1 MAAPN
6 IDGSA
11 WPGEPDDQEQRPTNG
26 IRVDRASGL
35 DEEARL
41 RQIAELSER
50 LTAIE
55 ARDRHRDTTTPVGT
69 GTAAT
74 DERSHPTA
82 AGWSTPTAGAIGS
95 SGSGRTN
102 RHRGQ
107 EPGGHPEDDKGD
119 PEAVA
124 KAVCL
129 RLLAVSARPR
139 AGLATALR
147 QRGIPDD
154 VADRVLNRFVEVGLI
169 DDAAY
174 AEAFVAAKHRERALG
189 VSALRMELRRKGV
202 ADQTVDAAVSVLDQD
217 AERQRAQALISRR
230 VDAAMAHGAVAAR
243 RRLVALLA
251 RRGYSADLA
260 CQVVDKALADYGA
273 EQADGWFD

>member
-6 IDGSA
+6 IAGPA
-11 WPGEPDDQEQRPTNG
+11 WPGDPENSDRHQSRPVGVDHGIEPDEQ
-26 IRVDRASGL
+26 
-35 DEEARL
+35 ARS
-41 RQIAELSER
+41 RQIAELSEQ
-50 LTAIE
+50 LAAIE
-55 ARDRHRDTTTPVGT
+55 ARDGRRDVRAPTNGGAVGT
-69 GTAAT
+69 DSRMT
-74 DERSHPTA
+74 SP
-82 AGWSTPTAGAIGS
+82 AGAIGS
-95 SGSGRTN
+95 SGSGQTN
-102 RHRGQ
+102 RHRGR
-107 EPGGHPEDDKGD
+107 EPAGHPEDDKGD

-129 RLLAVSARPR
+129 RLLALSARPR

-154 VADRVLNRFVEVGLI
+154 VADRVLDRFVEVGLI

-202 ADQTVDAAVSVLDQD
+202 ADQTVDEAVSVLDQD
-217 AERQRAQALISRR
+217 AERERARALISRR
-230 VDAAMAHGAVAAR
+230 VDAAMGHGPVAAR

-251 RRGYSADLA
+251 RRGYSAELA
-260 CQVVDKALADYGA
+260 CQVVDAALAEYGA
-273 EQADGWFD
+273 EQDDGWSD